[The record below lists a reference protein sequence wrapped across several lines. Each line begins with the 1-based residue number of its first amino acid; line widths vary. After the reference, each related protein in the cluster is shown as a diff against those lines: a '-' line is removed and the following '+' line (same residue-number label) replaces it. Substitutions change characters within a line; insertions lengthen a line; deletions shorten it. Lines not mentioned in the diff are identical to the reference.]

1 MVLEYRLAAVL
12 ISDVVDYTKR
22 MEEDTEGTVAAWS
35 NARDS
40 VIEPIVEDVDGR
52 VVKFTGDGFL
62 AEFNTVQQALQ
73 SAIDLQ
79 NKLKNNLLEFR
90 MAINMGDI
98 IDDGRDIHGE
108 GINIAARL
116 EEIAEPGGIVI
127 SGDVYNQVKNRID
140 AKYEDLG
147 PQDVKNVAEPIQAY
161 SVKFTSVEDSP
172 EIAEALTPEEK
183 PSIAVLPFDNMSGDK
198 EQEYFTDGIVEDI
211 ITELSRSKDL
221 RVIARNST
229 FAYKG
234 KSPDIRDV
242 AKQLN
247 VNHVLEGS
255 VRKAGDSV
263 RITAQLIYAE
273 DNSHRW
279 AERFDG
285 KLENIFD
292 LQAEISKKIADQLN
306 VEFSITQISAEVRS
320 LQKKEAEDIA
330 RQARETASP
339 PNPRN
344 YGRAMRLYQKAL
356 EVDED
361 CAKAHAGM
369 GLLDITRAW
378 HDVTDEVA
386 RKKLVNNAMSGAKKA
401 LDINPE
407 EFESYFTIMLG
418 HIIQNQHD
426 KAEEILAELLEEPL
440 GNPDRDRSI
449 ALACFFLDKFEP
461 GLERA
466 LSAVEMDPLNRRNA
480 LAQFIAYYYCEK
492 FSEAIKVFESEYG
505 EFGEFDLNP
514 FGWGVVINCYA
525 NSGQSDRARVS
536 LDNLLMTYPQLTASE
551 LEKSIFF
558 TDEKSKDKYLSG
570 LKQLGLE

>member
-1 MVLEYRLAAVL
+1 
-12 ISDVVDYTKR
+12 
-22 MEEDTEGTVAAWS
+22 
-35 NARDS
+35 
-40 VIEPIVEDVDGR
+40 
-52 VVKFTGDGFL
+52 
-62 AEFNTVQQALQ
+62 
-73 SAIDLQ
+73 
-79 NKLKNNLLEFR
+79 
-90 MAINMGDI
+90 
-98 IDDGRDIHGE
+98 
-108 GINIAARL
+108 
-116 EEIAEPGGIVI
+116 
-127 SGDVYNQVKNRID
+127 
-140 AKYEDLG
+140 
-147 PQDVKNVAEPIQAY
+147 
-161 SVKFTSVEDSP
+161 
-172 EIAEALTPEEK
+172 
-183 PSIAVLPFDNMSGDK
+183 MSGDK

-570 LKQLGLE
+570 LKDLGLE

>member
-1 MVLEYRLAAVL
+1 MEYRLAAVL

-79 NKLKNNLLEFR
+79 NKLKNNPLEFR

-116 EEIAEPGGIVI
+116 EEVAAPGGIVI
-127 SGDVYNQVKNRID
+127 SGDVYNQVKNRVD

-147 PQDVKNVAEPIQAY
+147 PQEVKNVTQPIQAY
-161 SVKFTSVEDSP
+161 SVKFKSLEDSP
-172 EIAEALTPEEK
+172 GIVEALTPEEK

-255 VRKAGDSV
+255 VRKAGNSV
-263 RITAQLIYAE
+263 RITAQLIYAD

-292 LQAEISKKIADQLN
+292 LQAEISEKIAQQLN
-306 VEFSITQISAEVRS
+306 VEFSSSSIDKGVDAGER
-320 LQKKEAEDIA
+320 KEAEDYVRKGRRFA
-330 RQARETASP
+330 YP
-339 PNPRN
+339 PNPRT
-344 YGRAMRLYQKAL
+344 YLRALRLFEKAL
-356 EVDED
+356 EIDSN
-361 CAKAHAGM
+361 CAIAYSEIGRVKGA
-369 GLLDITRAW
+369 RAW
-378 HDVTDEVA
+378 HDISNKKDREKLADEA
-386 RKKLVNNAMSGAKKA
+386 ITSGEKA
-401 LDINPE
+401 LSINPQCYDAYFGVCIGKMIKGAYE
-407 EFESYFTIMLG
+407 EANRIMEEKLG
-418 HIIQNQHD
+418 SREGVPDADITYAMLSVFVGKSKIAIDRAIN
-426 KAEEILAELLEEPL
+426 ALEVNPL
-440 GNPDRDRSI
+440 DRRS
-449 ALACFFLDKFEP
+449 ALVLNAIYCM
-461 GLERA
+461 LEKY
-466 LSAVEMDPLNRRNA
+466 SEAVEHFER
-480 LAQFIAYYYCEK
+480 
-492 FSEAIKVFESEYG
+492 VFG
-505 EFGEFDLNP
+505 EFSEFDLNP
-514 FGWGVVINCYA
+514 FGWGLLIISYFK
-525 NSGQSDRARVS
+525 SGEQDKAKLS
-536 LDNLLMTYPQLTASE
+536 LESLTITYPDLTLESLGSQLLFSDNAD
-551 LEKSIFF
+551 K
-558 TDEKSKDKYLSG
+558 KKYLDA
-570 LKQLGLE
+570 LKEIGLE

>member
-1 MVLEYRLAAVL
+1 MERRLAAVL

-79 NKLKNNLLEFR
+79 NKLKNNPLEFR

-127 SGDVYNQVKNRID
+127 SGDVYNQVKNRVN

-306 VEFSITQISAEVRS
+306 VEFSITHISDEARS

>member
-1 MVLEYRLAAVL
+1 MVLEHRLAAVL
-12 ISDVVDYTKR
+12 ISDVVGYTKR

>member
-1 MVLEYRLAAVL
+1 MERRLAAVL
-12 ISDVVDYTKR
+12 ISDVVGYTKR

-35 NARDS
+35 EARDS
-40 VIEPIVEDVDGR
+40 IISPSINSRDGR
-52 VVKFTGDGFL
+52 IVKYTGDGFL
-62 AEFNTVQQALQ
+62 AEFNTVQTALECG
-73 SAIDLQ
+73 IELQ
-79 NKLKNNLLEFR
+79 NKLSENSLEFR
-90 MAINMGDI
+90 IAINLGDI
-98 IDDGRDIHGE
+98 IDDGVDIHGE
-108 GINIAARL
+108 GVNIAARL

>member
-1 MVLEYRLAAVL
+1 VVLEYRLAAVL
-12 ISDVVDYTKR
+12 ISDVVGYTKR

-40 VIEPIVEDVDGR
+40 LIEPIVEDVDGR

-79 NKLKNNLLEFR
+79 NKLKNNPLEFR
-90 MAINMGDI
+90 MAINLGDI

>member
-12 ISDVVDYTKR
+12 ISDVVGYTKR

-40 VIEPIVEDVDGR
+40 LIEPIVEDVDGR

-79 NKLKNNLLEFR
+79 NKLKNNPLEFR
-90 MAINMGDI
+90 MAINLGDI

-211 ITELSRSKDL
+211 ITELSRSKEL

>member
-79 NKLKNNLLEFR
+79 NKLKNNPLEFR

-116 EEIAEPGGIVI
+116 EEVAAPGGIVI
-127 SGDVYNQVKNRID
+127 SGDVYNQVKNRVD

-147 PQDVKNVAEPIQAY
+147 PQEVKNVTQPIQAY
-161 SVKFTSVEDSP
+161 SVKFKSLEDSP
-172 EIAEALTPEEK
+172 GIVEALTPEEK